1 MFPLSPLRRLLVVLL
16 AVVQVGAPVLATA
29 AHAALARA
37 VAGDVERLHVEAPG
51 QRHAPLDHPESCV
64 LCQIVGRALAVPV
77 ELAEPIRSQASESVG
92 ADDADRQVKR
102 PAVANIRTRAPPD
115 LV

>member
-1 MFPLSPLRRLLVVLL
+1 
-16 AVVQVGAPVLATA
+16 
-29 AHAALARA
+29 
-37 VAGDVERLHVEAPG
+37 
-51 QRHAPLDHPESCV
+51 
-64 LCQIVGRALAVPV
+64 VGRALAVPV

-115 LV
+115 VV